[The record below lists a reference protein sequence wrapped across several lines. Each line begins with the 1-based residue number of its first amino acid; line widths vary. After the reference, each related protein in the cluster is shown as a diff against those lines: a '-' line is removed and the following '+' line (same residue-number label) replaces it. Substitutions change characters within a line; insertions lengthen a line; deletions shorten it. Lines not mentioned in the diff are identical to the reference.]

1 MALVRRP
8 IRPVPPAIAIR
19 IEFSSVVVCVS

>member
-1 MALVRRP
+1 VSRP

-19 IEFSSVVVCVS
+19 MESSVFVGSVE